1 MLPGELAEQDLLAI
15 RIVEADSWR
24 ITAIVDASSAIEMV
38 SLKRKTAASGQ
49 QPIASK
55 KKAKG

>member
-24 ITAIVDASSAIEMV
+24 ITAIVDASSAIEM
-38 SLKRKTAASGQ
+38 AAAEQHLS
-49 QPIASK
+49 PEMVTEPLTPDASV
-55 KKAKG
+55 